1 MGVELRRLCQAFTFS
16 IHCNRIKG
24 GSLWSTWKWDDWLVQ
39 KKKKRDHTRSPH
51 THKVHTF
58 FRNCKVTEK
67 GKKERKNGGKGGT
80 YAPHWVSV
88 LPGWVI
94 HSVSPRLP
102 GAQCPGSLHKAG
114 GTSPRKLLLWCR
126 QKRVISSPFFIRLQ
140 ASKRHFSTK
149 WPQT

>member
-51 THKVHTF
+51 TQSSHIF
-58 FRNCKVTEK
+58 NCKVTEK

>member
-1 MGVELRRLCQAFTFS
+1 MGVELRLCQAFTFS

-24 GSLWSTWKWDDWLVQ
+24 GCLWSTWIWERLTCA
-39 KKKKRDHTRSPH
+39 KKYRLHQVSTHTKF
-51 THKVHTF
+51 THF
-58 FRNCKVTEK
+58 FRNYKVTEK
-67 GKKERKNGGKGGT
+67 GKKERKKGGKGGT
-80 YAPHWVSV
+80 YTPHWVSV